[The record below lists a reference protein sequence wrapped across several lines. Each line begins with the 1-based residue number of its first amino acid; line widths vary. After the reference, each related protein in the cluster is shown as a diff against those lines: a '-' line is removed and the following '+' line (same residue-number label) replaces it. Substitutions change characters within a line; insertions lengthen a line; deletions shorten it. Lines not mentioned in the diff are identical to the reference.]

1 VNPARPDL
9 ARYTLGVLTLVTLIV
24 ASLWT
29 LRPFLGATIWAA
41 MLVVATWPALLWFQA
56 RLWGRRSLAVTA
68 MVLILLLLFVLPVTA
83 AITTIAAHTDD
94 AISAVKSLSAS
105 GLPALPDW
113 IAKLP
118 YVGPKAVDMWNDV
131 LASGVA
137 GLQEKVAPYARS
149 VGTWLV
155 AQAGVVGALTLQ
167 FLLTVVVAAVM
178 YAQGETAANKVRHF
192 GHRLGGERGEDA
204 VVLAGKAIRSVA
216 LGVGVTAIVQS
227 VLGGIGLAIAGVPFA
242 ALLTAVM
249 FILCI
254 VQVGPIIVLLPAT
267 IWVFYNGSTG
277 WGVFMAVWTIV
288 VGALDNVLRPVL
300 IKRGADLPLVL
311 IFAGVIGGLLGF
323 GLVGIFVGPVILAV
337 SYTLIDAWIETPDA
351 SANLQLPAD
360 LQPPHGG
367 TIAGRALAP

>member
-1 VNPARPDL
+1 VNEARPDL
-9 ARYTLGVLTLVTLIV
+9 ARYTLGVLTLVALIV

-56 RLWGRRSLAVTA
+56 RLWGRRSLAVTV
-68 MVLILLLLFVLPVTA
+68 MVVILLLLFVLPVTA

-94 AISAVKSLSAS
+94 AINAAKSLTAS

-113 IAKLP
+113 IAKIP
-118 YVGPKAVDMWNDV
+118 YVGPKAVEMWNEV
-131 LASGVA
+131 LASGVV
-137 GLQEKVAPYARS
+137 GLQEKVAPYARD
-149 VGTWLV
+149 VGAWLF

-192 GHRLGGERGEDA
+192 GYRLGGERGEDA
-204 VVLAGKAIRSVA
+204 IVLAGKAIRGVA
-216 LGVGVTAIVQS
+216 LGVGVTAIVQA
-227 VLGGIGLAIAGVPFA
+227 VLGGIGLVIAGVPFA
-242 ALLTAVM
+242 AFLTALM
-249 FILCI
+249 FVLCI
-254 VQVGPIIVLLPAT
+254 IQIGPIIVLLPAT
-267 IWVFYNGSTG
+267 IWVFYNGSTAS
-277 WGVFMAVWTIV
+277 GVIMLVWTVV

-300 IKRGADLPLVL
+300 IKRGADLPLLL

-337 SYTLIDAWIETPDA
+337 SYTLIDAWIETPPQSA
-351 SANLQLPAD
+351 SLRLPAD
-360 LQPPHGG
+360 LRPPASP
-367 TIAGRALAP
+367 IAGSASSS

>member
-1 VNPARPDL
+1 VSETRPDL
-9 ARYTLGVLTLVTLIV
+9 ARYTLGVLTLVALIV

-41 MLVVATWPALLWFQA
+41 MLVVATWPALLWFQEK
-56 RLWGRRSLAVTA
+56 LWGRRSLAVTA

-83 AITTIAAHTDD
+83 AITTIAAHANEAID
-94 AISAVKSLSAS
+94 AAKSLTAS

-113 IAKLP
+113 VAKIP
-118 YVGPKAVDMWNDV
+118 YAGPKAVEMWNDL
-131 LASGVA
+131 LASGVS
-137 GLQEKVAPYARS
+137 GLQEKVAPYARD
-149 VGTWLV
+149 VGAWLV

-178 YAQGETAANKVRHF
+178 YAQGEVAANKVRHF
-192 GHRLGGERGEDA
+192 GYRLGGARGEDA
-204 VVLAGKAIRSVA
+204 IVLAGKAIRGVA
-216 LGVGVTAIVQS
+216 LGVGVTAIVQA

-242 ALLTAVM
+242 AFLTALM
-249 FILCI
+249 FVLCLI
-254 VQVGPIIVLLPAT
+254 QLGPLIVLVPAT

-277 WGVFMAVWTIV
+277 WGVFMLVWTVV

-300 IKRGADLPLVL
+300 IKRGADLPLLL

-337 SYTLIDAWIETPDA
+337 SYTLIDAWIETEPD
-351 SANLQLPAD
+351 STTLRLPAD
-360 LQPPHGG
+360 LRPPSSA
-367 TIAGRALAP
+367 IAGSPSSS